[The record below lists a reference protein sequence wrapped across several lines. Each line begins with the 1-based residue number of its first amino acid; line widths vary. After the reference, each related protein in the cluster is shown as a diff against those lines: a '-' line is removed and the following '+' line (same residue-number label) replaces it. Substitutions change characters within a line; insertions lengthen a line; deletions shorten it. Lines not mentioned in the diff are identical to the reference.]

1 MFDAYGGRG
10 PGRPMGMPEERL
22 DDLHPEEDHE
32 ATTSAAELR
41 AEDVVEETMSE
52 GPDDAA
58 EVDASEVR
66 PEGSRDLGAGAGAT
80 TSDPGRQNPII
91 PGEGKIEEPT

>member
-1 MFDAYGGRG
+1 MFDAYRRKG
-10 PGRPMGMPEERL
+10 PGTPRGMPEDRL
-22 DDLHPEEDHE
+22 DDLHPEEEHE
-32 ATTSAAELR
+32 ATTPAAEL
-41 AEDVVEETMSE
+41 ATEDQVEDLMSE
-52 GPDDAA
+52 TPDDAT

-80 TSDPGRQNPII
+80 TSDPGRVNPII